1 MAEQHKS
8 SLWEWK
14 GRNMFVGEAEKN
26 AVSVWQKYSRKMRVT
41 RDRY

>member
-26 AVSVWQKYSRKMRVT
+26 AVLCGRNTVGR
-41 RDRY
+41 